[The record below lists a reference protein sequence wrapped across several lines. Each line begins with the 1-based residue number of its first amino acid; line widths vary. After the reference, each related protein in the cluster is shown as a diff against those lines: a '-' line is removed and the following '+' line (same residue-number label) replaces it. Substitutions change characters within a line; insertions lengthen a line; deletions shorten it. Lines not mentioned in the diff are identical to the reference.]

1 MIRIHVLGLLPIKM
15 YTLHFKKMSNKC
27 QKEGLEIPVVL
38 GDHKGDAQ
46 RAQLVCEGINS
57 HVSLSVYSLLP
68 VTSSWQATAEPC
80 SVLYPGGQEIGLA
93 L

>member
-15 YTLHFKKMSNKC
+15 CTLHFKKMSNKC

-46 RAQLVCEGINS
+46 RAQLVCGGINS

-68 VTSSWQATAEPC
+68 VTSSCRPRL
-80 SVLYPGGQEIGLA
+80 SPVLFSILVGRRLG
-93 L
+93 

>member
-15 YTLHFKKMSNKC
+15 CTLHLKKTSNKC
-27 QKEGLEIPVVL
+27 QKEGLEIPAVL

-46 RAQLVCEGINS
+46 RAQLVCVGINS
-57 HVSLSVYSLLP
+57 RVSLSVYSLLP
-68 VTSSWQATAEPC
+68 VPSSWQAKAEPC
-80 SVLYPGGQEIGLA
+80 SVLYPGGWEIGLA